1 MRTTFQVNRWDR
13 LSFKH
18 KSCSFL
24 ALLLLLSS
32 FSSLAVAQDNVAPPA
47 TISVRVTDPQTA
59 ALVNAEVTLYTR
71 DNRIRIKCLTDRA
84 GNCRFEQLAPG
95 EYLIEAEATGFARA
109 STHLARIERNA
120 GASLDI
126 SLPLAGVSEQ
136 VVVTAQGTAQP
147 VDEVSKAVSVVDSR
161 EIDRRDESAVTDA
174 LRTVPGLR
182 VQQLGGPGRL
192 VSIKTRGLRNQDTAV
207 LIDGLRFRDA
217 TTGDA
222 TSFLSDFLVTNLD
235 RIEVLRGSGSSLY
248 GTNAIG
254 GVVNIVSD
262 EGGGPTHGSVLLEGG
277 GLGLFRGRAQL
288 AGGNNQFLYSAGAT
302 HLNVARG
309 IDGDDAAR
317 NTSGKGRVTLRLSPT
332 ATLSGRVYSGT
343 SFVQLNTSPSVTAV
357 FPATTIVNAV
367 PLPLAE
373 LRRYEM
379 GVPLSQLRL
388 EGASFIPDANDPDAS
403 AASRFFNGA
412 VSFTQRPVEA
422 FGYTISYQGLATRRS
437 NSNGPGGVGFQPFG
451 GSTRA
456 VDDGTIH
463 ILNARTDFRLGK
475 YNFINAGYEF
485 EHATFVNLSSSPDP
499 ADDSSTNVSERSNTF
514 FAQDQLRFFED
525 RLQISAAF
533 RAQFFSLNAPKF
545 TPTAGAPYA
554 GIVFESPGA
563 AYTGDGSIA
572 YLLRATNTKL
582 RAHIGNGYRAPSL
595 FERFGT
601 SFFGGFFSPLGDP
614 RLRPER
620 SIAFD
625 AGIDQSLGDNR
636 LRLSAT
642 YFYTRL
648 QEVIGFDF
656 SGAINPQTDP
666 FGRFLGYLNT
676 GGGLARGLELSAT
689 LSPTRSLDV
698 FTSYTYTNSDQRTP
712 QVGGSRVTSSLVIPD
727 HQFSAVATQRIG
739 RRAFVNFDLTS
750 TSDYLAPVFPRV
762 YRFKN
767 LIKADLGGSY
777 ELPLT
782 DRRRLRFFGY
792 LDNLFNRE
800 NFESGFQTPGRT
812 ARAGLS
818 FSF

>member
-1 MRTTFQVNRWDR
+1 MKTTA
-13 LSFKH
+13 
-18 KSCSFL
+18 L
-24 ALLLLLSS
+24 ALLLFLSS
-32 FSSLAVAQDNVAPPA
+32 FSIVAIAQDHANDPA
-47 TISVRVTDPQTA
+47 TINVRVVDPQTA
-59 ALVNAEVTLYTR
+59 ALANAEVTLYTR

-84 GNCRFEQLAPG
+84 GNCRFERLAPG

-109 STHLARIERNA
+109 STNVARVERDA
-120 GASLDI
+120 ATSLEI
-126 SLPLAGVSEQ
+126 SLPLAGVSAQ
-136 VVVTAQGTAQP
+136 VVVTAQGTAQS
-147 VDEVSKAVSVVDSR
+147 VDEVSKAISVVDSR
-161 EIDRRDESAVTDA
+161 VIDERDESSVTDV

-192 VSIKTRGLRNQDTAV
+192 VSIKARGLRNQDTAV

-235 RIEVLRGSGSSLY
+235 RVEVLRGSGSSLY

-254 GVVNIVSD
+254 GVVNIVTD
-262 EGGGPTHGSVLLEGG
+262 EGGGPTHGNILLEGG
-277 GLGLFRGRAQL
+277 GLGLFRGRAQV
-288 AGGNNQFLYSAGAT
+288 AGGNNRFLYSAGAT
-302 HLNVARG
+302 HLNVANG

-332 ATLSGRVYSGT
+332 TTLSGRLYAGT
-343 SFVQLNTSPSVTAV
+343 SFVQLNSNPSVIGT
-357 FPATTIVNAV
+357 FPAATIVDAV

-373 LRRYEM
+373 LRRYEA
-379 GVPLSQLRL
+379 GVLLGQLNL
-388 EGASFIPDANDPDAS
+388 DGATFTPDANDPDAS
-403 AASRFFNGA
+403 AASRFLNGA
-412 VSFTQRPVEA
+412 ITFTQRPVET

-437 NSNGPGGVGFQPFG
+437 NTNGPGGVGFQPFG
-451 GSTRA
+451 GSDRTL
-456 VDDGTIH
+456 DDGRIH
-463 ILNARTDFRLGK
+463 TVNAQADFRLGK
-475 YNFINAGYEF
+475 YNFFNAGYEF
-485 EHATFVNLSSSPDP
+485 ENAGFMNQSFSSNPEDNF
-499 ADDSSTNVSERSNTF
+499 STDVSENSNTLF
-514 FAQDQLRFFED
+514 VQDQLRFLED

-533 RAQFFSLNAPKF
+533 RAQFFSLNTPKF

-554 GIVFESPGA
+554 GIAFESPGT

-572 YLLRATNTKL
+572 YLLRGTHTKL

-625 AGIDQSLGDNR
+625 AGVDQSFENNR
-636 LRLSAT
+636 VRLSAT

-656 SGAINPQTDP
+656 SGTINPQTDP
-666 FGRFLGYLNT
+666 FGRFFGYLNT

-689 LSPTRSLDV
+689 LSPTRMLHV

-712 QVGGSRVTSSLVIPD
+712 QVGGSGVISSLVVPV

-739 RRAFVNFDLTS
+739 RRVFLNFDLTA
-750 TSDYLAPVFPRV
+750 TSDYLAPVFPNV

-777 ELPLT
+777 ELPFT
-782 DRRRLRFFGY
+782 DRRRLRLFGY
-792 LDNLFNRE
+792 FDNLFDRK
-800 NFESGFQTPGRT
+800 NFESGFQTPGCT
-812 ARAGLS
+812 ARAGAS
-818 FSF
+818 FNF